1 MANWISA
8 ATCWTHRTNRFAHS
22 GRRNQRVCEN
32 ILSISVLAVATAA
45 VASGDPLLF
54 DDFNYPIGPL
64 DRQNG
69 GTGWAGAW
77 VGIPEYTVAPGSLS
91 FCSAGDCL
99 QQSGN
104 RAQFTPDDLAG
115 TNSIRTI
122 SSLGPNG
129 STFWL
134 SFLIS
139 FDGTLAQ
146 NIADFRIDS
155 NNPHLYVGRQLDDQA
170 NWSVRDGG
178 SAHPYTQSSIPIVPG
193 QALFVAMR
201 IDQNADPNA
210 NDTVSIYLDPTPA
223 LVPSAS
229 PGVPFIVINDMNFNN
244 SNVTIGLDGGA
255 FPDPST
261 TGFLANY
268 DPIRGGAT
276 YSMWPRE

>member
-1 MANWISA
+1 MSL
-8 ATCWTHRTNRFAHS
+8 R
-22 GRRNQRVCEN
+22 N

-45 VASGDPLLF
+45 FASADPLLF
-54 DDFNYPIGPL
+54 DDFNYPTGPL
-64 DRQNG
+64 DHQNG

-115 TNSIRTI
+115 TNSIRTV

-155 NNPHLYVGRQLDDQA
+155 NNPHLFCRQRAGRSSELERGRWRVNTPVHPVLHPHRTRPSPLCRDA
-170 NWSVRDGG
+170 N
-178 SAHPYTQSSIPIVPG
+178 
-193 QALFVAMR
+193 
-201 IDQNADPNA
+201 
-210 NDTVSIYLDPTPA
+210 
-223 LVPSAS
+223 
-229 PGVPFIVINDMNFNN
+229 
-244 SNVTIGLDGGA
+244 
-255 FPDPST
+255 
-261 TGFLANY
+261 
-268 DPIRGGAT
+268 
-276 YSMWPRE
+276 